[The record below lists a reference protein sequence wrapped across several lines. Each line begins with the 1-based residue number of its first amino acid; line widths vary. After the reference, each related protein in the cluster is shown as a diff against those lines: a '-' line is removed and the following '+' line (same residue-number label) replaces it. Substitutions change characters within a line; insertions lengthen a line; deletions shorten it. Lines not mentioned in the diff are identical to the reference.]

1 MKGKLANYITIGTNN
16 LERAKNFY
24 DELFCDLHVKS
35 FKPNERSI
43 FWTIPGDDTMF
54 AVFVPYDGEEA
65 SAGNGNM
72 TGFTMKTEEDVNNL
86 YEKAISLGAIDEGA
100 PGQRATGFYG
110 GYVRDLA
117 VSYTHLT
124 LPTTEYV

>member
-54 AVFVPYDGEEA
+54 AIFVPYDGEEA

-110 GYVRDLA
+110 GYVRA
-117 VSYTHLT
+117 VSYTHLRAHET
-124 LPTTEYV
+124 

>member
-1 MKGKLANYITIGTNN
+1 MKGKIASYITIGTND

-24 DELFCDLHVKS
+24 DELFSEMEVKS
-35 FKPNERSI
+35 FKPNERSY

-65 SAGNGNM
+65 TVGNGSM
-72 TGFTMKTEEDVNNL
+72 TGFTMKTEKDVNNL
-86 YEKAISLGAIDEGA
+86 YEKAISLGATDAGA

-110 GYVRDLA
+110 AYVRDLDGNK
-117 VSYTHLT
+117 LT
-124 LPTTEYV
+124 FCKFG

>member
-1 MKGKLANYITIGTNN
+1 MRGKLANYITIGTNN

-110 GYVRDLA
+110 GYVRDLDGNK
-117 VSYTHLT
+117 LT
-124 LPTTEYV
+124 FCKFG

>member
-54 AVFVPYDGEEA
+54 AVCVPYDGEEA
-65 SAGNGNM
+65 SVGNGNM
-72 TGFTMKTEEDVNNL
+72 TGFTMKTEEDVNKL

-110 GYVRDLA
+110 AYVRDLDGNK
-117 VSYTHLT
+117 LT
-124 LPTTEYV
+124 FCKFG